1 MGLRESDGSR
11 STVDDRQLLT
21 ASLKCRWAVPA
32 HDSWI
37 RARSVGSKQHPITA
51 IRSIQPCSENLHT
64 WTGGFDN
71 VTCWNA
77 YVANLQMHGK
87 GNFND
92 ERFNNPAK

>member
-1 MGLRESDGSR
+1 L
-11 STVDDRQLLT
+11 
-21 ASLKCRWAVPA
+21 
-32 HDSWI
+32 WI